1 MLEFN
6 HKAMRGTDISDV
18 PFPRF
23 LIALDKLLAF
33 DREVVFPR
41 AVPVGFLF
49 GPGIAIPNSPMRP
62 VGDSVRPT
70 FGNNL
75 AIATATLRP
84 PAGVGFNKLIACK
97 CKSHL
102 QRLHLGSQEIGSA
115 YLHRARRQHDSVN
128 ATSSIVTVA
137 IVMMVMMIIP
147 AIVVTLIAL
156 RAVMMIMVVTMM
168 VMMPPTVMVMTIMA
182 DICAGSPRMS
192 ALGQKAKYSLRAD
205 VFRCSPNN
213 GSPVMVAM

>member
-1 MLEFN
+1 MLKLN
-6 HKAMRGTDISDV
+6 HKAMWGTNISDV
-18 PFPRF
+18 LFAGL
-23 LIALDKLLAF
+23 LIVLDKLLAF
-33 DREVVFPR
+33 GREVVFPR

-49 GPGIAIPNSPMRP
+49 GPGITIPHSP
-62 VGDSVRPT
+62 VGPVEDSVRAT

-75 AIATATLRP
+75 AVATATLRP
-84 PAGVGFNKLIACK
+84 PAGVGFNTLIACK

-147 AIVVTLIAL
+147 AIVVTVIAL

-192 ALGQKAKYSLRAD
+192 AMGHVRTSGW
-205 VFRCSPNN
+205 V
-213 GSPVMVAM
+213 